1 MVFIVSQY
9 SQSAGFTISMID
21 ARVLQKKQSVQLLAW
36 EDSSMPQPEEDRKPK
51 MSGRLPNGKAL

>member
-1 MVFIVSQY
+1 
-9 SQSAGFTISMID
+9 MID